1 MLHVNLGVIL
11 MVEYVIQIKSGIT
24 LNVDVGVKNIYVKKI
39 IIGILLDAV
48 AKMVKIQQAARDYM
62 WSNYRRNKNC
72 SSKF

>member
-11 MVEYVIQIKSGIT
+11 MVEYVIQIESGIT

-48 AKMVKIQQAARDYM
+48 AKMEKIQQAARDYM
-62 WSNYRRNKNC
+62 W
-72 SSKF
+72 